1 MDRNGI
7 NCLGKSETYQF
18 VFNAMTMLSLNFIHL
33 RFYKPTG
40 CPRKNVPLGEGQTS
54 PKGTLFLGHR
64 SRFTYLKYFYYF
76 LTHIL

>member
-7 NCLGKSETYQF
+7 NCDAYQF

-40 CPRKNVPLGEGQTS
+40 CPRKNVPLEEGRNSANVTF
-54 PKGTLFLGHR
+54 LLGH
-64 SRFTYLKYFYYF
+64 LV
-76 LTHIL
+76 H

>member
-7 NCLGKSETYQF
+7 NCDAYQF

-54 PKGTLFLGHR
+54 PKGTFFLGQLVYQRWMGVKHR
-64 SRFTYLKYFYYF
+64 CHNFIDS
-76 LTHIL
+76 